1 MRAGII
7 IRQRRNR
14 YRAFKW
20 GRKKSISILAESIFY
35 VAVIILCAIVACNLK
50 IIVCNN
56 SIITEAANRRIASE
70 NIKSIVI
77 TDEMKM
83 VCSKIVLMSEDLNKE
98 QLNDLYE
105 DYDKEIFW
113 LTVLVRSGDG
123 YPWLENM
130 DGDAL
135 IKTVNMC
142 CRSGEFK
149 RTYDLLKKAID

>member
-35 VAVIILCAIVACNLK
+35 VAVIILCAVVAYNLK
-50 IIVCNN
+50 VIICNN
-56 SIITEAANRRIASE
+56 SIITEVAGKKLSSE
-70 NIKSIVI
+70 DIKSLVI

-83 VCSKIVLMSEDLNKE
+83 VCSKIVLMSEEVNKE
-98 QLNDLYE
+98 QLDNLYE

-113 LTVLVRSGDG
+113 FTVLVRSGDS
-123 YPWLENM
+123 YPGLKNM